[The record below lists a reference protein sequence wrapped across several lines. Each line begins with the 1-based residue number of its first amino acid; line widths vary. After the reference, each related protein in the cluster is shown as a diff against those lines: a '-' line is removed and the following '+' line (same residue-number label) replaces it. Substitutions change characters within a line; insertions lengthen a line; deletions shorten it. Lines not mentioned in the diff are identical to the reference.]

1 MRYSEKSQN
10 KTSTTVVIGVDSW
23 KAMLL
28 CLRALFVHILPC
40 ALLIIFTTCLFKT
53 VNEADRKRSIN
64 QMPCRKV
71 QSTSGCLSSNRLMHA
86 TTRMLLVVIAIF
98 LLIEIPVALIF
109 IMHLLVV
116 FYRLLDMSDYKTVN
130 NLLIIRNFLI
140 ILTYPLN
147 FAIYF
152 GMSSSFKLQFRQ
164 LFSRQVL
171 YITSPADGAG
181 WRPRFSVQLI
191 DIHKLRRPSRLMR
204 KMTQSYGQKRMSATA
219 LDAAAMTD
227 EYL

>member
-1 MRYSEKSQN
+1 
-10 KTSTTVVIGVDSW
+10 
-23 KAMLL
+23 
-28 CLRALFVHILPC
+28 
-40 ALLIIFTTCLFKT
+40 
-53 VNEADRKRSIN
+53 
-64 QMPCRKV
+64 
-71 QSTSGCLSSNRLMHA
+71 MHA

-130 NLLIIRNFLI
+130 NLLIVRNFLI

-171 YITSPADGAG
+171 YVASPAEGAG

-191 DIHKLRRPSRLMR
+191 DIHKLRRPSRLAR
-204 KMTQSYGQKRMSATA
+204 KVTQ
-219 LDAAAMTD
+219 
-227 EYL
+227 